1 MKKITFNRKLTFALV
16 CAVIAVGAVATY
28 ALTAVNL
35 AEGAMSFSQLFNG
48 PADVAMRDATMQP
61 GDATAWHYHPGKA
74 YVIVKSGT
82 VTEATGC
89 GGTEIHT
96 AGQAFEEPIPRVH
109 QLRNNETVPAEFLF
123 TVIVPSGQPRT
134 ITVPGPL
141 CGPPT
146 NMDQCKD
153 NGWLNFNFPR
163 SFEDQGDCVSFVE
176 TGK

>member
-1 MKKITFNRKLTFALV
+1 MKKIIFKHKLTLTVTLAIIAL
-16 CAVIAVGAVATY
+16 GAVTAY

-35 AEGAMSFSQLFNG
+35 AEGTMSFSQLFNG
-48 PADVAMRDATMQP
+48 PADVAMRDTTMQP
-61 GDATAWHYHPGKA
+61 GEATAWHYHPGKA

-82 VTEATGC
+82 VTELTGC
-89 GGTEIHT
+89 GGTETFT

-109 QLRNNETVPAEFLF
+109 QLKNTGTLPAEFLF

-134 ITVPGPL
+134 ISVPGPL

-163 SFEDQGDCVSFVE
+163 SFENQGDCVSFVE